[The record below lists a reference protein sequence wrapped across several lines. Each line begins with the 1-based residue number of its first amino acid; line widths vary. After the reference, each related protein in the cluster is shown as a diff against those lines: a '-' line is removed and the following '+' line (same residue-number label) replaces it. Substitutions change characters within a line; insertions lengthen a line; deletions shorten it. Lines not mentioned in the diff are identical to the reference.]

1 MGHEQRE
8 DLNVVA
14 ERAILVALSLR
25 GEFISLDERFGELSA
40 LTESAG
46 GIVVGHVT
54 QRRRLPHG
62 RTFIGKG
69 KVTQLKELA
78 DSVDASIIIFD
89 HDMTPAQIRNLEEA
103 TERKII
109 DRSELILD
117 IFLVFEVHHFEWRE
131 LLIYL

>member
-46 GIVVGHVT
+46 GIVVG
-54 QRRRLPHG
+54 
-62 RTFIGKG
+62 
-69 KVTQLKELA
+69 
-78 DSVDASIIIFD
+78 
-89 HDMTPAQIRNLEEA
+89 
-103 TERKII
+103 
-109 DRSELILD
+109 
-117 IFLVFEVHHFEWRE
+117 
-131 LLIYL
+131 

>member
-69 KVTQLKELA
+69 KVTQLKSL
-78 DSVDASIIIFD
+78 
-89 HDMTPAQIRNLEEA
+89 QIL
-103 TERKII
+103 
-109 DRSELILD
+109 SMLPLLFLIM
-117 IFLVFEVHHFEWRE
+117 I
-131 LLIYL
+131 